1 MGEHANESHMN
12 AKIGNRYGKGHPLT
26 NVASG
31 PPTRATRGRARPG
44 APFLL
49 VARIA
54 LAIVATLALLLAGP
68 LAVLAFGGI
77 DLDAHWS
84 TASRASTG
92 LAPAPASEPAA
103 VVQVYGARAFNWRGA
118 FGLHTWIATKRAGA
132 DRYTVHHV
140 LGWNL
145 RRGRSTVSTSSGGP
159 PDFLWFD
166 ARPGLLAEHRGPGV
180 EAMIDR
186 IEAAV
191 ASYPHGDRYS
201 AWPGPNSNTFVA
213 WIARQVPELALDLPP
228 TAIGKDWLPPGRYL
242 APTPSGTGWQLS
254 VSGLLGIAVGRSE
267 GIELNLL
274 GLNAGFDLD
283 DLALRLPGLGRVG
296 PGRLSLDG
304 T

>member
-1 MGEHANESHMN
+1 MP
-12 AKIGNRYGKGHPLT
+12 KI
-26 NVASG
+26 
-31 PPTRATRGRARPG
+31 
-44 APFLL
+44 
-49 VARIA
+49 
-54 LAIVATLALLLAGP
+54 ALLLAKACLALAAAVVLLLGGP

-77 DLDAHWS
+77 DLAAHWS
-84 TASRASTG
+84 AASRASTG
-92 LAPAPASEPAA
+92 QAPAPASEPAA

-118 FGLHTWIATKRAGA
+118 FGLHTWIATKRERA
-132 DRYTVHHV
+132 DQYTVHHV

-145 RRGRSTVSTSSGGP
+145 RRGRSVVTTTRGGS

-166 ARPGLLAEHRGPGV
+166 ARPGILAEHRGPGV

-191 ASYPHGDRYS
+191 ASYPHTGRYR

-213 WIARQVPELALDLPP
+213 WVARQVPELRLDLPP
-228 TAIGKDWLPPGRYL
+228 TAIGKDWLPAGRYL

-254 VSGLLGIAVGRSE
+254 FHGLVGIAAGRSE

-274 GLNAGFDLD
+274 GLNAGFDFD
-283 DLALRLPGLGRVG
+283 DLALRVPGLGRVG
-296 PGRLSLDG
+296 PGRLTFDG

>member
-1 MGEHANESHMN
+1 M
-12 AKIGNRYGKGHPLT
+12 
-26 NVASG
+26 
-31 PPTRATRGRARPG
+31 PPARAGTARGRPA
-44 APFLL
+44 AAL
-49 VARIA
+49 VLGARIA
-54 LAIVATLALLLAGP
+54 LALAATLALLLAGP

-77 DLDAHWS
+77 DLEAHWS

-118 FGLHTWIATKRAGA
+118 FGLHTWIATKREGA

-145 RRGRSTVSTSSGGP
+145 RRGGSTVTTARGGP

-186 IEAAV
+186 IESAV
-191 ASYPHGDRYS
+191 ARYPHGERYR

-213 WIARQVPELALDLPP
+213 WVGREVPELRLDLPP
-228 TAIGKDWLPPGRYL
+228 TAIGKDWLPWGHYL
-242 APTPSGTGWQLS
+242 AATPSGTGWQLS
-254 VSGLLGIAVGRSE
+254 VHGLLGVAAGRSE

-274 GLNAGFDLD
+274 GLNAGFDFD
-283 DLALRLPGLGRVG
+283 DFALRLPGLGRVG
-296 PGRLSLDG
+296 PGRTALDG

>member
-1 MGEHANESHMN
+1 LNEVERTP
-12 AKIGNRYGKGHPLT
+12 A
-26 NVASG
+26 AS
-31 PPTRATRGRARPG
+31 TSLACATRFAYLSR
-44 APFLL
+44 
-49 VARIA
+49 
-54 LAIVATLALLLAGP
+54 LAFRVTAAFMTTVLLLLIGP

-92 LAPAPASEPAA
+92 LAPSPAAEPAA
-103 VVQVYGARAFNWRGA
+103 VVQVYGARTFNWRGA
-118 FGLHTWIATKRAGA
+118 FGLHTWIATKRENAEH
-132 DRYTVHHV
+132 YTVHHV

-145 RRGRSTVSTSSGGP
+145 RRGGSVVSTSRSGP

-166 ARPGLLAEHRGPGV
+166 ARPGVLAELRGDGV
-180 EAMIDR
+180 EELIDR

-191 ASYPHGDRYS
+191 ASYPYTDRYS

-213 WIARQVPELALDLPP
+213 WIAREVPQLGLDLPP

-242 APTPSGTGWQLS
+242 VPTPSGTGWQLS
-254 VSGLLGIAVGRSE
+254 FHGVLGVAVGRSE
-267 GIELNLL
+267 GIEINLL

-283 DLALRLPGLGRVG
+283 DFALRLPGLGRVG
-296 PGRLSLDG
+296 PGRLALDG

>member
-1 MGEHANESHMN
+1 MTQLASTAPAGTRPAR
-12 AKIGNRYGKGHPLT
+12 ALLQAPL
-26 NVASG
+26 V
-31 PPTRATRGRARPG
+31 
-44 APFLL
+44 L
-49 VARIA
+49 VARIGLA
-54 LAIVATLALLLAGP
+54 LAAALALLVAGP
-68 LAVLAFGGI
+68 MAVLAFGGI

-92 LAPAPASEPAA
+92 LAPAPSSEPAA

-118 FGLHTWIATKRAGA
+118 FGLHTWIATKREDA
-132 DRYTVHHV
+132 DHYTVHHV

-145 RRGRSTVSTSSGGP
+145 RRGGSTVTTTQGGP

-166 ARPGLLAEHRGPGV
+166 ARPGILAEHRGPGV

-191 ASYPHGDRYS
+191 ASYPYGDRYR

-213 WIARQVPELALDLPP
+213 WVARQVPELRLDLPP
-228 TAIGKDWLPPGRYL
+228 TAIGKDWLPAGNYI
-242 APTPSGTGWQLS
+242 APTPSGTGWQ
-254 VSGLLGIAVGRSE
+254 VSYRGLIGIAAGRDE
-267 GIELNLL
+267 GIEVNLL
-274 GLNAGFDLD
+274 GLGAGFDFD